1 MQELTIRTEPTP
13 NDPENVREIVSSSG
27 FFHDYEIPVAVELV
41 QERIGKGES
50 SGYHFVF
57 ADINGQ
63 TISYACF
70 GPIPCTKNSY
80 DLYWIA
86 TKNEFRGKGI
96 GKVVLNEVERLIK
109 KLGGKTI
116 YIETSSK
123 PLYIPTRKFYI
134 SNGYKVEA
142 QLKDFYDIND
152 DKIIFSKLL
161 E

>member
-41 QERIGKGES
+41 QERIDKGES

-86 TKNEFRGKGI
+86 TKNEFRGKGV
-96 GKVVLNEVERLIK
+96 GKVVLNEAERLIK